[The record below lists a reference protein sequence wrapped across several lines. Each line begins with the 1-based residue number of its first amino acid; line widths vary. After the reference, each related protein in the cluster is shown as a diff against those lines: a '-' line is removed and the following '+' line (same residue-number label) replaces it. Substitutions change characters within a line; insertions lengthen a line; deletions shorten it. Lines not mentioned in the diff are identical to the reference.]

1 MEFRNESRR
10 PRNILVTLVVNM
22 ISIYAGASLLPG
34 VDVDSPLDAL
44 IVAIVLSLLNVTI
57 KPLLIILTL
66 PLTLFT
72 FGLFL
77 LVINAIVINIA
88 ASWIDGF
95 HVSSFWAALFFSIL
109 ISIINSLLFGLGER
123 SNEK

>member
-1 MEFRNESRR
+1 MEFRYESRR
-10 PRNILVTLVVNM
+10 PRNIFLTLIVNAL
-22 ISIYAGASLLPG
+22 SIYAGAWLLPF
-34 VDVDSPLDAL
+34 VEVTSAWDAV
-44 IVAIVLSLLNVTI
+44 IIAVVLSLLNVTI

-95 HVSSFWAALFFSIL
+95 TVSGFWAALFFSLL
-109 ISIINSLLFGLGER
+109 ISIINSFLFGLGDKSE
-123 SNEK
+123 